1 MRHERL
7 AMFLMVGQ
15 EAGRLV
21 RAMPDL
27 PPQDQ
32 ILIGPQHDLVPL
44 MPEIAHRAVR
54 AAEVYKLFFMFEN
67 HLREFVVEE
76 LSKDAAAVWWDKVPQ
91 DVQQEVAKLEATEEA
106 KSWMA
111 LGSRDKSALLTY
123 PQLIKI
129 IEHNWKS
136 VFEELVRDRGL
147 MNAVR
152 NIAHLR
158 NTICHMTEIPEE
170 EAERVRQ
177 TMRDWFRIV
186 AA

>member
-1 MRHERL
+1 MKHDQL
-7 AMFLMVGQ
+7 ALFLMVGQ
-15 EAGRLV
+15 EADRLV
-21 RAMPDL
+21 RALPDL
-27 PPQDQ
+27 PPPDQ

-54 AAEVYKLFFMFEN
+54 ANEAYKLFFMFEN

-76 LSKDAAAVWWDKVPQ
+76 LSKDGAVWWDAVPP
-91 DVQQEVAKLEATEEA
+91 DVQQDVTKLEATEED

-123 PQLIKI
+123 PQLIRI
-129 IEHNWKS
+129 IEQNWKN

-147 MNAVR
+147 VAAVR

-170 EAERVRQ
+170 EVERVRQ
-177 TMRDWFRIV
+177 TMRDWFRVV
-186 AA
+186 AP

>member
-1 MRHERL
+1 MRHDTL
-7 AMFLMVGQ
+7 ALFLMVGQ
-15 EAGRLV
+15 EAEKLV
-21 RAMPDL
+21 RHLPDL
-27 PPQDQ
+27 PPQET
-32 ILIGPQHDLVPL
+32 ILIGPHHDLVPL
-44 MPEIAHRAVR
+44 MPEIAHRALR
-54 AAEVYKLFFMFEN
+54 ANEVYKLFFMFEN
-67 HLREFVVEE
+67 HLRGFVVEE
-76 LSKDAAAVWWDKVPQ
+76 LSEEGAVWWESVPG
-91 DVQQEVAKLEATEEA
+91 DVQEEVAKLEATEEA

-129 IEHNWKS
+129 MEHNWKK
-136 VFEELVRDRGL
+136 VFEDVVRDRGL
-147 MNAVR
+147 INALR

-186 AA
+186 AP